1 MYSCWV
7 LFSSIEYFSINT
19 NLPPTAY
26 VKMIDVWLLFFLIS
40 TTINICIHILV
51 DFLRKSE
58 LEFERVHG
66 AARPTTVKVGQA
78 YMHGEVMIRMAIGR

>member
-1 MYSCWV
+1 MH
-7 LFSSIEYFSINT
+7 EYFSYSFLT
-19 NLPPTAY
+19 LVYTQL
-26 VKMIDVWLLFFLIS
+26 IDMWLLFFIIS

-66 AARPTTVKVGQA
+66 AARPTTVKVGEA
-78 YMHGEVMIRMAIGR
+78 YMHGEVMIGMAIGRRW